1 MKSTQIAVVLFLVF
15 TLGCA
20 PLMSSEQ
27 RISRGSADSLENVL
41 APVDYSQF
49 GRPPIPVKILVLV
62 PSEFERFEHV
72 SNYEGSRIRH
82 PLGRDAELEMRNAF
96 GIEFAKVEVRLV
108 QSEDRA
114 MQMLWPEDPEN
125 VWMRAYDYVAIP
137 RFLRVDSLESNE
149 KYGFEIDMQVE
160 FNAKNGSSITIKGHG
175 ESMIGKYAQSTPEK
189 CAVLTLQYAISALLD
204 GIEKK
209 RESFSALIVVDIS
222 EVIMSDICP
231 IHYKSILVPDP

>member
-1 MKSTQIAVVLFLVF
+1 MKPIKIVVVLFLLF

-20 PLMSSEQ
+20 PLTSSEQ
-27 RISRGSADSLENVL
+27 RISRRSADSPESVL
-41 APVDYSQF
+41 TPVDYSQF
-49 GRPPIPVKILVLV
+49 GRPLIPAKILLLI
-62 PSEFERFEHV
+62 PAEFERFEHV

-82 PLGRDAELEMRNAF
+82 RLGRDAELEMRDAF
-96 GIEFAKVEVRLV
+96 GIEFAKVEVWPV

-125 VWMRAYDYVAIP
+125 AQMRAYDYVAIP

-175 ESMIGKYAQSTPEK
+175 ECLIGKYAQSTPEK
-189 CAVLTLQYAISALLD
+189 GAVLTLQYAVSGLLD
-204 GIEKK
+204 GIEK
-209 RESFSALIVVDIS
+209 RRNLFV
-222 EVIMSDICP
+222 
-231 IHYKSILVPDP
+231 H

>member
-1 MKSTQIAVVLFLVF
+1 MKPIRIIVVFLLIF
-15 TLGCA
+15 TLGCST
-20 PLMSSEQ
+20 MTGSEQ
-27 RISRGSADSLENVL
+27 RISRRSADSTENVL
-41 APVDYSQF
+41 TPVDYSQF
-49 GRPPIPVKILVLV
+49 GRPSIPVKILLLI

-82 PLGRDAELEMRNAF
+82 RLGRDAELEFKDAF
-96 GIEFAKVEVRLV
+96 GIEFAKVEVWPV

-125 VWMRAYDYVAIP
+125 AQMRAYDYVAIP

-175 ESMIGKYAQSTPEK
+175 ECLIGKYAQSTPEK
-189 CAVLTLQYAISALLD
+189 GAVLTLQYAVSALLD
-204 GIEKK
+204 GIEK
-209 RESFSALIVVDIS
+209 RRSLFVR
-222 EVIMSDICP
+222 
-231 IHYKSILVPDP
+231 